1 MSTRRSKMSNL
12 FAPTNP
18 RALRIRAGPATRSKH
33 VRSVISKAASKA
45 TSKGASKGASKAAS
59 LSNWLHYRL
68 HPALVRPGE
77 SSNAYA
83 SRQGGNTSAALE
95 RWLNQTRKGAPASK
109 ARSKSKSKS
118 KSKGTFVVT
127 NPLRRI

>member
-18 RALRIRAGPATRSKH
+18 RALRIRAPGAPGVTRSKH
-33 VRSVISKAASKA
+33 VRSVISKAPQSKSKSKA
-45 TSKGASKGASKAAS
+45 SSKAAS

-83 SRQGGNTSAALE
+83 SRQGGNTSAAVE
-95 RWLNQTRKGAPASK
+95 RWLNQTRRGASASK
-109 ARSKSKSKS
+109 ARSKSKS

>member
-1 MSTRRSKMSNL
+1 MSNL
-12 FAPTNP
+12 FATTNP

-33 VRSVISKAASKA
+33 VRSVLSKAPASKAASK
-45 TSKGASKGASKAAS
+45 GASKASSKAAS

-83 SRQGGNTSAALE
+83 SRQGGNTSVALE
-95 RWLNQTRKGAPASK
+95 RWLNQTRKGAPA
-109 ARSKSKSKS
+109 SKSKSKS